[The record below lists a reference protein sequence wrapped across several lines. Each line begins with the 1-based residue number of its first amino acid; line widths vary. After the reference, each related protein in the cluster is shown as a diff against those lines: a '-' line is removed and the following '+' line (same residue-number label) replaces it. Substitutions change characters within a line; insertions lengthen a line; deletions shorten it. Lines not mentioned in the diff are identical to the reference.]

1 MTSEKRVSLPPG
13 APRPDHGQAWQPVA
27 VVLVGAFMA
36 LLDTTIVT
44 VALPTIRTGLHA
56 SPAAL
61 EWVVSA
67 YALAY
72 GLALIPAGRAG
83 DRFGHKP
90 LFLIGLTIFTLASA
104 ACGLAQNQGG
114 IVAARAIQGL
124 GAGVFYPAIAATIQL
139 AFTGPARSRAFGAL
153 GATIGASIALGPVL
167 GGLIIAGAGAR
178 DGWRWVFL
186 VNLLIG
192 AAALPLAAWL
202 LPRARS
208 RTRRQ
213 FDPAGL
219 WLLAAG
225 LLLLLIPLV
234 EGEQ

>member
-1 MTSEKRVSLPPG
+1 MTIEKRVSPPPG
-13 APRPDHGQAWQPVA
+13 APRPDHGHPWRPVA

-72 GLALIPAGRAG
+72 GLALVPAGRAG

-90 LFLIGLTIFTLASA
+90 LFLVGLAIFTLASA
-104 ACGLAQNQGG
+104 ACGLSQNQGE
-114 IVAARAIQGL
+114 IVAARAVQGV
-124 GAGVFYPAIAATIQL
+124 GAGTFYPAIAATIQL
-139 AFTGPARSRAFGAL
+139 SFTGARRSKAFGAL

-167 GGLIIAGAGAR
+167 GGAIFTLRRAAAGAR
-178 DGWRWVFL
+178 
-186 VNLLIG
+186 
-192 AAALPLAAWL
+192 
-202 LPRARS
+202 
-208 RTRRQ
+208 
-213 FDPAGL
+213 AG
-219 WLLAAG
+219 G
-225 LLLLLIPLV
+225 
-234 EGEQ
+234 